1 MSIEDAVFAFEH
13 ILQETMKYGNFPCS
27 GSVSEHKGRKE
38 MFRQAVPAPGRQPA
52 SCSAKSA
59 AARARPCGTPPAVKP
74 GLRAVALR
82 HDA

>member
-27 GSVSEHKGRKE
+27 GSVSGHKGRKQ
-38 MFRQAVPAPGRQPA
+38 MFRQAVPAPGRQAA
-52 SCSAKSA
+52 SFAAKSV
-59 AARARPCGTPPAVKP
+59 AARARPCGTARALMPD
-74 GLRAVALR
+74 LRAVALR